1 MRVGPF
7 PEVLAAAQTG
17 AEWAFAVLYREANP
31 RLLRYFGSRARS
43 EAQDLAAETWMAV
56 ARQIGSFEGN
66 EDDFRR
72 WLFTIAHHQ
81 LVGHYRSAGRRR
93 DEPVPD
99 SDLDGIA
106 APADPADDVV
116 GALSAQQAVERMTAA
131 LSPEQA
137 EIVLLRVL
145 GGLTVE
151 QVAEIV
157 GKRPGAVRVAQ
168 HRALKKLADANF
180 VLEVTP

>member
-1 MRVGPF
+1 MGPF
-7 PEVLAAAQTG
+7 PEVLAAAQAG
-17 AEWAFAVLYREANP
+17 AEWAFAALYREANP
-31 RLLRYFGSRARS
+31 RLMRYFASRARD

-56 ARQIGSFEGN
+56 ARQIGSFEGA

-81 LVGHYRSAGRRR
+81 LVGHWRSAGRRR
-93 DEPVPD
+93 DGPVPD
-99 SDLDGIA
+99 SELSDLAGT
-106 APADPADDVV
+106 ADPSEDVV
-116 GALSAQQAVERMTAA
+116 GALSAQEAVERIAAA

-145 GGLTVE
+145 AGLTVE
-151 QVAEIV
+151 EVAQVV

-168 HRALKKLADANF
+168 HRALKKLADSSF
-180 VLEVTP
+180 LLEVTP

>member
-1 MRVGPF
+1 MGRF
-7 PEVLAAAQTG
+7 PEVLAAAQAG
-17 AEWAFAVLYREANP
+17 AEWGFAALYREANP
-31 RLLRYFGSRARS
+31 RLLRYFGSRARD
-43 EAQDLAAETWMAV
+43 EAQDLAADTWMAV
-56 ARQIGSFEGN
+56 ARQIGRFEGN

-72 WLFTIAHHQ
+72 WLFTIAHHR
-81 LVGHYRSAGRRR
+81 LVGHWRSAGRRR

-99 SDLDGIA
+99 SDMTALAGA
-106 APADPADDVV
+106 ADPAEDVV
-116 GALSAQQAVERMTAA
+116 GALSAREAVEQIATV

-151 QVAEIV
+151 QVAEVV

-168 HRALKKLADANF
+168 HRALRKLADASF